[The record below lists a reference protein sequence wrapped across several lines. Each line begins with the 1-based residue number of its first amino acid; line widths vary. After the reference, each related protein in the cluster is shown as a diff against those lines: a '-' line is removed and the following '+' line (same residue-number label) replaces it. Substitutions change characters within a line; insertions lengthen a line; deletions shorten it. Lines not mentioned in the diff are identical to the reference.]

1 MVAPDKDFMLIVVQG
16 KNDKKEDNE
25 WLIYIYISKML
36 NFKIIFK
43 FNQNLS
49 KYS

>member
-25 WLIYIYISKML
+25 WLIYIYLKML
-36 NFKIIFK
+36 NIKIIFK
-43 FNQNLS
+43 FN
-49 KYS
+49 